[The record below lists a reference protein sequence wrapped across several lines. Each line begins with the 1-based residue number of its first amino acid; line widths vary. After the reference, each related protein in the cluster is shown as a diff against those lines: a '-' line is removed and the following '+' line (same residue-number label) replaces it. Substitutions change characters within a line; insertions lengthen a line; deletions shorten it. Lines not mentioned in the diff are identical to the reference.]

1 MDVLCS
7 HCNAK
12 YFTAEKMF
20 NKGNSF
26 NDCCGNLRSLF
37 ENNHQKSKAIFERIR
52 NYDSSFSFAS
62 FNLLTTGMTP
72 YGVIP

>member
-12 YFTAEKMF
+12 HFTAGKVF

-26 NDCCGNLRSLF
+26 NDCCGHGTIKLEAISDFLDNLRSLF
-37 ENNHQKSKAIFERIR
+37 ENNPQKSKAF
-52 NYDSSFSFAS
+52 F
-62 FNLLTTGMTP
+62 
-72 YGVIP
+72 

>member
-12 YFTAEKMF
+12 HFAAEKVS

-26 NDCCGNLRSLF
+26 NDCCSHGTVKLEAIPEFPDNLRSLF
-37 ENNHQKSKAIFERIR
+37 ENNTATQKKKIF
-52 NYDSSFSFAS
+52 
-62 FNLLTTGMTP
+62 
-72 YGVIP
+72 